1 MIKVRTRLAVLLA
14 VPALAFGPVALPQ
27 AAMAAPAAGAVPSV
41 NPGLNLICSNEG
53 LEGALCLQ
61 NNGSLG
67 SLVAN
72 DNGNNQTFFTP
83 QDYEI
88 NGVGVTSDNYPF
100 NTTLLNDSVVHG
112 RVVYQF
118 VAVESGDELC
128 VDVNDGHVDLNS
140 CDGSQSLWAATG
152 SGRLCSAGDSN
163 ALGKL
168 VFLEASGVNSG
179 HPVFVDQKHNQST
192 QTEWAGF

>member
-1 MIKVRTRLAVLLA
+1 MIKVRTRLALLLA
-14 VPALAFGPVALPQ
+14 VPALAFGPVVLPQ
-27 AAMAAPAAGAVPSV
+27 AAMAAPASGAVPSV
-41 NPGLNLICSNEG
+41 NPGLNLICSNG
-53 LEGALCLQ
+53 GLCLQ

-72 DNGNNQTFFTP
+72 DTPNNQTFFTP
-83 QDYEI
+83 QDYEV
-88 NGVGVTSDNYPF
+88 NGVGVTSDIYPF
-100 NTTLLNDSVVHG
+100 NTTILNDSVVHG
-112 RVVYQF
+112 RVVYQL

-168 VFLEASGVNSG
+168 VFLESSGVNSG
-179 HPVFVDQKHNQST
+179 HPAFVDQNHNQSI
-192 QTEWAGF
+192 QTEWVGF